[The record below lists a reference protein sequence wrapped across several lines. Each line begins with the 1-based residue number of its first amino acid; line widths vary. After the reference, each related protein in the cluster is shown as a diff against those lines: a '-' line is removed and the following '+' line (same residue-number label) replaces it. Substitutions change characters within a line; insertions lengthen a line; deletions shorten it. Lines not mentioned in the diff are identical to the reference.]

1 MGNTDKNS
9 NERQLGAFLR
19 ESRMKAGL
27 SQMQVAKKLGYTTAQ
42 FISNWERGVSE
53 PPLKALKTLARIY
66 SVSMDEIFQLILRS
80 TIEKVTEDL
89 KAKFKR
95 TE

>member
-1 MGNTDKNS
+1 MGNTDKNT
-9 NERQLGAFLR
+9 NERQLGVFLR
-19 ESRMKAGL
+19 ESRVRAGL

-53 PPLKALKTLARIY
+53 PPLKALKTLAKIY
-66 SVSMDEIFQLILRS
+66 SVSMDDIFQLILRS

-89 KAKFKR
+89 KARFKR

>member
-1 MGNTDKNS
+1 MGDSDKNS
-9 NERQLGAFLR
+9 NGLQLGVFLR

-53 PPLKALKTLARIY
+53 PPLKALKVLARIY
-66 SVSMDEIFQLILRS
+66 SVSMDEIFQLILQS
-80 TIEKVTEDL
+80 TIKKVTEDL

>member
-1 MGNTDKNS
+1 MGDSDKNS
-9 NERQLGAFLR
+9 NGLQLGVFLR

-53 PPLKALKTLARIY
+53 PPLKALKTLARVY
-66 SVSMDEIFQLILRS
+66 SVSMDDIFQLILQS
-80 TIEKVTEDL
+80 TINKVTEDL